1 MMKPNEIKILAINKK
16 RKDQK
21 LTPSNFGEKKKGGG
35 PEKREVNQFKK

>member
-21 LTPSNFGEKKKGGG
+21 LTPSNFGEKKGGG
-35 PEKREVNQFKK
+35 DQKKGK

>member
-21 LTPSNFGEKKKGGG
+21 LTPSNSEKEKEGTKK
-35 PEKREVNQFKK
+35 KREVNQFKK